1 MASTTTTLAAAAA
14 VGCLSR
20 RIFTLHA
27 ALRPH
32 RLSAANS
39 RLCSSVQEAPQDKKP
54 KRLPFRPAASTTHD
68 WIGPP
73 NPLSNL
79 RPIVYHVPENETE
92 LEKHLRHLRQETEDW
107 NHDFW
112 TKQNITFSKD
122 KEAFII
128 SQLNAKGLTARDETG
143 RRRTLGSEEMA
154 EFYKSFLDT
163 NRTRHA
169 NYNKEW
175 YRRNFTITLLMA
187 RVSLSNMWRTVTDR
201 HKSKKNST
209 PTT

>member
-1 MASTTTTLAAAAA
+1 MYLYLKGFCGVEEATFFRTDPVNKT
-14 VGCLSR
+14 R
-20 RIFTLHA
+20 
-27 ALRPH
+27 
-32 RLSAANS
+32 SA
-39 RLCSSVQEAPQDKKP
+39 
-54 KRLPFRPAASTTHD
+54 FRPAANSTHD

-79 RPIVYHVPENETE
+79 RPIVYHVPENESE
-92 LEKHLRHLRQETEDW
+92 LEKRLRHLRQETEDW

-112 TKQNITFSKD
+112 TKQNITFSKEKD
-122 KEAFII
+122 DYITSHFK
-128 SQLNAKGLTARDETG
+128 AKGLTVRDEQG
-143 RRRTLGSEEMA
+143 RRRPLSSEEMA
-154 EFYKSFLDT
+154 VFYKNFLDK

-187 RVSLSNMWRTVTDR
+187 RVALNNMWRTVT
-201 HKSKKNST
+201 HSSKKSST

>member
-1 MASTTTTLAAAAA
+1 MTSMKTVVGAS
-14 VGCLSR
+14 GCLTR
-20 RIFTLHA
+20 RILGPFTPHA

-32 RLSAANS
+32 RISVPGS
-39 RLCSSVQEAPQDKKP
+39 RLCSSKQAPKPDKKP
-54 KRLPFRPAASTTHD
+54 KRSPFRPAASSTHD

-79 RPIVYHVPENETE
+79 RPIVYHIPENETE
-92 LEKHLRHLRQETEDW
+92 LEKRLRHLRQETEDW
-107 NHDFW
+107 NHNFW
-112 TKQNITFSKD
+112 TKQNITFSKE

-128 SQLNAKGLTARDETG
+128 SELKSKGLTLRDEQG
-143 RRRTLGSEEMA
+143 RRRALSSEEMA
-154 EFYKSFLDT
+154 EFYKSFLDK

-169 NYNKEW
+169 QYNNEW

-187 RVSLSNMWRTVTDR
+187 RVALTNIWKTVTDR
-201 HKSKKNST
+201 HRSKKSST